1 MLVQTEF
8 SLYTE
13 WIKLVINKKKKKTIN
28 LLFLYILVD
37 VMEHIYEFIGNNENK
52 NGVLYMQEQV
62 NV

>member
-13 WIKLVINKKKKKTIN
+13 WIKLVINKKKQKTIN

-52 NGVLYMQEQV
+52 NGALYMQEQV

>member
-13 WIKLVINKKKKKTIN
+13 WIKLVINKKKQKTIN

>member
-13 WIKLVINKKKKKTIN
+13 WIKLVINKKKKTIN

-52 NGVLYMQEQV
+52 NGALYMQEQV

>member
-52 NGVLYMQEQV
+52 NGALYMQEQV